1 MSYARERW
9 RVWKK
14 KNNGSDLKLSGLILR
29 SSKVEFWKRKAWGD
43 RWICFKTA
51 RVKRWQSQK
60 IVLKD
65 VYENIRISFLHVKTQ
80 TTHKTREK
88 TIMSEMIDRVLTSR
102 RLCAWMDFSFIL
114 IRSKRKKKGK
124 SAARQGTQPGIPEV
138 MGPVMPNR
146 QKP

>member
-14 KNNGSDLKLSGLILR
+14 NGSDLKLSGLILR

-88 TIMSEMIDRVLTSR
+88 NNYVRDDWPSVNFSTIVR
-102 RLCAWMDFSFIL
+102 MDGFFFYL
-114 IRSKRKKKGK
+114 NQKHTEEKR
-124 SAARQGTQPGIPEV
+124 
-138 MGPVMPNR
+138 
-146 QKP
+146 